1 MLHLMLSGVL
11 IGVVV
16 LLWLPLLSELLCI
29 LARRRVPSAPSRTG
43 EVPRLLILV
52 PAHNEELM
60 IEGCVRSLLDMSY
73 PGDAT
78 HIVVIADNCTDA
90 TARLAGEQGVPVME
104 RVDPDFPGKPQAI
117 AWALS
122 QINLQEWDAC
132 VIVDADS
139 TVAPGFAA
147 GLAKLAPLN
156 DIVFQ
161 PNNLV
166 LNEFESWLT
175 RLGGLWGRRQFEVT
189 VPLKQSA
196 GLNCS
201 IGNGMGIGT
210 NLLIRDGWRSHSIT
224 EDSELYAVYTEAGV
238 RIHHASAADIFA
250 QESRSL
256 GEGAIQR
263 RRWLAGR
270 IRVIQDWCVRII
282 RSPRIGWHQKLDMFV
297 ELGLSSPVL
306 HLIIAFTV
314 AAAALFAL
322 PGVSGR
328 WIAFL
333 ALASVSGLAVTTIV
347 AIVRH
352 PQPWRTISSFFMLP
366 AYAAWRIIV
375 AVSTL
380 LTLRDTTW
388 RRTARPAP
396 HVASAVPMT
405 DRPA

>member
-1 MLHLMLSGVL
+1 
-11 IGVVV
+11 
-16 LLWLPLLSELLCI
+16 
-29 LARRRVPSAPSRTG
+29 
-43 EVPRLLILV
+43 VPRLLFLV

-60 IEGCVRSLLDMSY
+60 IEQCVRSLLDMSY
-73 PGDAT
+73 PTDAR

-90 TARLAGEQGVPVME
+90 TARIAAQLGVPILE
-104 RVDPDFPGKPQAI
+104 RVYPESPGKPGAI
-117 AWALS
+117 AWALGK
-122 QINLQEWDAC
+122 LDLGKWDAC

-139 TVAPGFAA
+139 AVAPGFAS
-147 GLAKLAPLN
+147 GLAELAPLN
-156 DIVFQ
+156 DIAFQ

-175 RLGGLWGRRQFEVT
+175 RLGGLLGRCRFEVT
-189 VPLKQSA
+189 FPLKQSA

-210 NLLIRDGWRSHSIT
+210 NLLMRDGWLSNSIT

-238 RIHHASAADIFA
+238 RILHARAADIFSH
-250 QESRSL
+250 ESRSL

-270 IRVIQDWCVRII
+270 IHVIRDWGARIV

-306 HLIIAFTV
+306 HLMIAFAV

-322 PGVSGR
+322 PGTLGK
-328 WIAFL
+328 WIALL

-352 PQPWRTISSFFMLP
+352 PQPWRTLSSFFMLP

-375 AVSTL
+375 VVSTL
-380 LTLRDTTW
+380 VTLRDTTW
-388 RRTARPAP
+388 RRTARNAP
-396 HVASAVPMT
+396 RVARAGPIT